1 MPFLVFTWILNL
13 VTAAVSLYLSW
24 WIIAGV
30 FLVIMTIVFLVM
42 FNNTENGTKHFR
54 TGDKVHVS
62 EKIFSAVCFLA

>member
-1 MPFLVFTWILNL
+1 MPFLVFSWILNL

-30 FLVIMTIVFLVM
+30 FLVM

-54 TGDKVHVS
+54 TGDIVHVS
-62 EKIFSAVCFLA
+62 EKIFSAVCFLV